1 MTQEPLPPSKQIA
14 WKPRVIE
21 IIITGD
27 RGFSVRDGLRTADQ
41 LGWDEM
47 LGHVAAMTMPCAT
60 KARGQI
66 YNMQTEQEMLEYERY
81 WEIQRIRNRLQ
92 RAGYLDKSPFDT
104 WLD

>member
-1 MTQEPLPPSKQIA
+1 MKEPLPPSKQIA

-27 RGFSVRDGLRTADQ
+27 RGFSVRDGLRIADS

-47 LGHVAAMTMPCAT
+47 LGHVAAMTIPCGT
-60 KARGQI
+60 KARSEI
-66 YNMQTEQEMLEYERY
+66 YSMKTEQEMLDYERH
-81 WEIQRIRNRLQ
+81 WEIQRIRNQMLS
-92 RAGYLDKSPFDT
+92 AGYLDKSPFDT